1 MSPEMESALAP
12 IAPTK
17 SPSRVWRIVAIVVAF
32 QLAIIASGI
41 VFSTLSFA
49 NGVGSCGGG

>member
-1 MSPEMESALAP
+1 MESALAP

-32 QLAIIASGI
+32 QLAIIATGI
-41 VFSTLSFA
+41 VFSTLSLA